1 MINLKTHLV
10 IFLFF
15 VPLLLA
21 AGYVVFRVIVR
32 RDYLLYGQLTSWSS
46 SLQLLVFAGIMCFPY
61 LFNPPDWPWFWML
74 PGPASPQQE
83 ILGLVVIL
91 LGFVIAFGTM
101 AWFGI
106 LRAFGIKSQ
115 GFVSTG
121 PYRIS
126 RNPQILGGYLLV
138 IGVSLQ
144 WPSWFAAIWIVL
156 YGLIGHWMIKTEE
169 EHLGKIFGKE
179 YSNYCQRTPRYL
191 LKLGK
196 S

>member
-10 IFLFF
+10 IFLIF
-15 VPLLLA
+15 VLLLLA
-21 AGYVVFRVIVR
+21 AGYLVFRVIVR
-32 RDYLLYGQLTSWSS
+32 RDYLVHGHLTSWSS
-46 SLQLLVFAGIMCFPY
+46 SLQLLIFAGIMCFPY
-61 LFNPPDWPWFWML
+61 LFNALDWPWFWML
-74 PGPASPQQE
+74 SGPASPQQE

-91 LGFVIAFGTM
+91 LGFVIAFGSM

-106 LRAFGIKSQ
+106 RRAFGIKSQ
-115 GFVSTG
+115 GLVSTG

-156 YGLIGHWMIKTEE
+156 YGLFGHWMIKTEE
-169 EHLGKIFGKE
+169 EHLQKIFGKE